1 MLCRPAAVSRSSL
14 GSLEQGLGVA
24 ARLKID
30 ARNLTRRP
38 GGRHRSAA
46 LRAPISLEAGSVL
59 VCPHSFA
66 SLVPL

>member
-46 LRAPISLEAGSVL
+46 SERRSALKLVVFSSVQTSL
-59 VCPHSFA
+59 P
-66 SLVPL
+66 P